1 MPHDKT
7 TELLAKT
14 KASKKISS
22 KDTAPVLGELVSV
35 VNAALSEVS
44 ALRMHYAVAAA
55 AEDDETTRD
64 YLEQLDQKLGA
75 MEREGRKLT
84 DQGILVVRIFREFE
98 QFEAHLRERFVAP
111 GGGGP

>member
-1 MPHDKT
+1 MPHEKT
-7 TELLAKT
+7 DALLAKA

-44 ALRMHYAVAAA
+44 ALRMHYAEAVAF
-55 AEDDETTRD
+55 EDDDTTRD
-64 YLEQLDQKLGA
+64 YLAELDQKLGA
-75 MEREGRKLT
+75 IEREGRKLT
-84 DQGILVVRIFREFE
+84 DQGILVVRILREFG
-98 QFEAHLRERFVAP
+98 QFEAHLRERFSP